1 MRLAHFRP
9 RKRPAPGKMNNL
21 EKSYQQLLEHRKLAG
36 EIVAYRYEAI
46 KFRLADKTFY
56 TPDFMVTFE
65 DRIEFH
71 ETKGFMREDANVK
84 LKVVADL
91 FPEFLFCLV
100 TVKNKEWHFEYK

>member
-1 MRLAHFRP
+1 MGYRIRPKKRRL
-9 RKRPAPGKMNNL
+9 PGVMNKL
-21 EKSYQQLLEHRKLAG
+21 ERAYQEQLEFRKLAG

-71 ETKGFMREDANVK
+71 ETKGFWEDDAKVK
-84 LKVVADL
+84 IKMVATL
-91 FPEFLFCLV
+91 FPEFGFV
-100 TVKNKEWHFEYK
+100 AVYWKHKQWIFEEF